1 MKKLHVLLLGGAL
14 TLSLGGVI
22 GSSLSKTDVSEAK
35 ADVTDVTSLKAALAS
50 ATSET
55 EIIVKNRITL
65 NPDDFAD
72 SSYILDGKG
81 ATIRVPVPYLNENV
95 EFNKDTWSGFGVFHV
110 DGGNHSLT
118 IKNMTVMGGRSRGDK
133 SRAYQ
138 WSGAINVNTGQVVEI
153 DNVNFTQSNTGLS
166 LTNNNGNAK
175 VIVKNSSFYKNV
187 AQNGGAIVVGGGTL
201 VADNCSFVSNG
212 ATCWSGGAISL
223 EDNYDQNKYST
234 AYINNCVFANNN
246 CTFDRGGAIYKDR
259 KSKLYLMN
267 STICGNSTFHASY
280 SVDDADYY
288 GTININDYTDTTSS
302 FFGVNN
308 VITDNYI
315 MWAVGQKSQRSD
327 FIQQDDNVPLYMYN
341 SVNGVMT
348 LEQGSGNVI
357 EGCKECIDNTFAS
370 GYENILNYVNEYEY
384 TGSQGYPNTVKFKH
398 PMTVQKGT
406 NPYSFYVPASR
417 KGPAA
422 TGGAKTYF
430 DYSGFTASN
439 PTAKMGFGKPSSIT
453 PLGTLEAPTSDK
465 KVTKYFEGT
474 TRVDG
479 VIGACGLAPKDYYF
493 IEKGNVTNGT
503 MDGIPDEGANY
514 IEGTSLTLEAIPN
527 EGYGFKYWSISNSE
541 DKPTDNP
548 LTFTPT
554 GSATVTPVFGKKVNV
569 AYNLNGGTGTT
580 PTTEQVISGDS
591 ITTAASTG
599 FSRPGYTFVCWNT
612 KANGKGTN
620 VNAESSFTVNAA
632 TTLYAKWSANNYEV
646 TLDHNNGTGE
656 TTVVNA
662 TFDANMPTVTPPTK
676 DGFVFDGYYD
686 ALEGGTKYYNANGTS
701 AKKWDKASTETL
713 YAHWVYQIVYTKAN
727 FDGNYDGEP
736 HTISVSVS
744 DPVENYTIKYG
755 TSASSITLDEA
766 PTYVDVKKNE
776 AAYQVFFK
784 IEAAGYAT
792 VVDSATVTLHKVA
805 AQSVTPTAK
814 ENLYYTGE
822 NLELLNECSSTGGTV
837 QYSSTET
844 GTYSAD
850 IPTGLEIG
858 EYEIFYKVVGD
869 GNHTDSE
876 IKSIK
881 VSILENDKTVLNK
894 AIENGDKL
902 HDLIK
907 DKYPE
912 IDGSLSTA
920 LTEGK
925 EVKENT
931 TALAKDITDATT
943 KINEACVSAIEKL
956 VESIGEIKNNEQSKE
971 SIEIARAAYESL
983 SDEQKL
989 LVPEKTLAD
998 LEAKEAEYKK
1008 VSSGL
1013 AWWAIALIAVA
1024 CLAVVCAVAYVLMFY
1039 VFHKWIKQDKKA
1051 IKVFKC
1057 GHKHGKARLFTKSFK
1072 VMYRFDEEVYKTK
1085 AEALK

>member
-1 MKKLHVLLLGGAL
+1 MKKIYGLLLGGAL

-35 ADVTDVTSLKAALAS
+35 AVNVSTVDELKSALAS

-55 EIIVKNRITL
+55 EIIVQNRITL
-65 NPDDFAD
+65 NPDDFSS

-81 ATIRVPVPYLNENV
+81 ATIRVPVPYVNENV

-133 SRAYQ
+133 GRAYQ

-223 EDNYDQNKYST
+223 EDNYNQDKYST

-280 SVDDADYY
+280 SVDDVDYY

-341 SVNGVMT
+341 SVNGVMI

-430 DYSGFTASN
+430 DYSAF
-439 PTAKMGFGKPSSIT
+439 PTVKMGFGESSSIT
-453 PLGTLEAPTSDK
+453 ALGTLEAPTSDK

-479 VIGACGLAPKDYYF
+479 VIGACALAPKDYYF

-503 MDGIPDEGANY
+503 MTGIPDEGANN
-514 IEGTSLTLEAIPN
+514 IEGTSYTLEATPN
-527 EGYGFKYWSISNSE
+527 DGYGFRYWSISNSE

-548 LTFTPT
+548 YTFTPT
-554 GSATVTPVFGKKVNV
+554 GSATVAPVFRKIVNV

-580 PTTEQVISGDS
+580 PDTEECITGNS

-612 KANGKGTN
+612 KADGKGTN
-620 VNAESSFTVNAA
+620 VNAESSYTVNAA
-632 TTLYAKWSANNYEV
+632 TTLYAKWTANQYEV
-646 TLDHNNGTGE
+646 TLDHNNGSGAS
-656 TTVVNA
+656 TVVNA
-662 TFDANMPTVTPPTK
+662 TFDANMPTVTAPTK
-676 DGFVFDGYYD
+676 EGFVFDGYYD
-686 ALEGGTKYYNANGTS
+686 ALEGGTKYYNIDGTS
-701 AKKWDKASTETL
+701 AKKWDKPSTATL
-713 YAHWVYQIVYTKAN
+713 YAHWVFPIEYEAVS
-727 FDGNYDGEP
+727 FDGDYDGQP
-736 HTISVSVS
+736 HTISVSVTTQG
-744 DPVENYTIKYG
+744 EFTIKYG
-755 TSASSITLDEA
+755 TSASDITLDEA
-766 PTYVDVKKNE
+766 PTYTDVKKNE
-776 AAYQVFFK
+776 AAYEVFFK
-784 IEAAGYAT
+784 IEAEGYGS

-805 AQSVTPTAK
+805 AQNVTPTAK
-814 ENLYYTGE
+814 ENLYYKGE
-822 NLELLNECSSTGGTV
+822 NLELLEECTSTEGTV

-844 GTYSAD
+844 GTYSAN

-876 IKSIK
+876 VKSMK
-881 VSILENDKTVLNK
+881 VSILENDKTTLNK

-902 HDLIK
+902 HNLIK

-912 IDGSLSTA
+912 IDAVLATA

-925 EVKENT
+925 EVKDNT
-931 TALAKDITDATT
+931 TALPKDITDATT
-943 KINEACVSAIEKL
+943 KINEACVNAIQKL
-956 VESIGEIKNNEQSKE
+956 VESIGEIKNDEQSKE
-971 SIEIARAAYESL
+971 SVELARAAYESL
-983 SDEQKL
+983 SEEQKL
-989 LVPEKTLAD
+989 LIPQKTLAD

-1013 AWWAIALIAVA
+1013 AWWAIALIVVA

-1039 VFHKWIKQDKKA
+1039 VFHKWIKQNKEA
-1051 IKVFKC
+1051 VKVFKC
-1057 GHKHGKARLFTKSFK
+1057 GHKHGKARLFTKSLK
-1072 VMYRFDEEVYKTK
+1072 VMYRFDEEVFKTK
-1085 AEALK
+1085 EEALK